1 MCDQKKKGVDL
12 GDDED
17 ELSVSDD
24 SEPEERPTMAP
35 FDPELD
41 HSDDDD
47 DNEEVCCAPA
57 GLRNQAQFSLRGG
70 SSAFSNRS
78 QSIFDCLD
86 NVARPPSSTS
96 SCPSSSSSSS
106 SSSVNQQKDG
116 VFARPQAPPPSRKTT
131 QPPLSPPNPVK
142 RRGTPD
148 YLLNP
153 ERWTHY
159 SLEDTSETSDQGN
172 TRAALSFLSTLQERK
187 EEDRKQKEEA
197 ERSCSD
203 SSPCNLQ
210 KKMIFSRPSRPKREQ
225 PMVRSREK
233 ETLLSHLQEEEVEG
247 RETQKAG
254 ERRTEVEEKHAEN
267 QKKEE
272 EQGQR
277 QREKEEEEEKVE
289 SGPVFTSFRRM
300 SSKNY
305 RRSSVK
311 EEY

>member
-1 MCDQKKKGVDL
+1 
-12 GDDED
+12 
-17 ELSVSDD
+17 
-24 SEPEERPTMAP
+24 MAP

-47 DNEEVCCAPA
+47 NEEVCAPA

-78 QSIFDCLD
+78 HSIFDCLD

-96 SCPSSSSSSS
+96 SCPSSSSS

-116 VFARPQAPPPSRKTT
+116 VFARPQAPPPSRKTN

-159 SLEDTSETSDQGN
+159 SLEDTSETSDHGN
-172 TRAALSFLSTLQERK
+172 TRAALSFLTTLQERK
-187 EEDRKQKEEA
+187 EEDRKQKERKEEEEEEA

-203 SSPCNLQ
+203 SSPCDLQ
-210 KKMIFSRPSRPKREQ
+210 QKMIFSRPSRPRREQ

-233 ETLLSHLQEEEVEG
+233 ETHLSHLQEEEVEG

-254 ERRTEVEEKHAEN
+254 ERRTEAEEKHAEN
-267 QKKEE
+267 QTKEE
-272 EQGQR
+272 EQEQR
-277 QREKEEEEEKVE
+277 QREKEEEEKAE
-289 SGPVFTSFRRM
+289 SGPVFTSFRRI